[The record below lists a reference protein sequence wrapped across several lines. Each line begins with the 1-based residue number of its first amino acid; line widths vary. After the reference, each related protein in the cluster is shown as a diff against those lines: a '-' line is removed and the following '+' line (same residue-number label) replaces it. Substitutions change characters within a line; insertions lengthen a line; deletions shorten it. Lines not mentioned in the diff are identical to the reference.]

1 MKIVKKLHWSTE
13 LFLYFFLWLAT
24 MAAWAFIVS
33 KIKFLSFFENRPI
46 YDIVLY
52 LSIGIALVLYI
63 TRQIKYEK
71 LYSMDTSCE
80 SPRVKVPGLELIYE
94 RETDVV
100 IVKEDGRPELR
111 FPRPDLHYAFNT
123 HESTSNV
130 LFPLVETG
138 TVSTPNGLKPIVIY
152 KGMESVASTNISGHS
167 IELRFTPSEYSKFMI
182 EERRLSTPKS
192 GDWKARV
199 YTNTG
204 VLEKAAIEKM
214 NMYICK
220 FFKDTAD
227 FTEEWL
233 LKVAQELFAAKP
245 L

>member
-1 MKIVKKLHWSTE
+1 MKIVKKRHWFIE
-13 LFLYFFLWLAT
+13 FILCVVLWFSIL
-24 MAAWAFIVS
+24 MAWAFAIS
-33 KIKFLSFFENRPI
+33 KVDFLSFLDNQ
-46 YDIVLY
+46 
-52 LSIGIALVLYI
+52 YI
-63 TRQIKYEK
+63 TNAVAIVVAMGILIEFIRRQIRYSA
-71 LYSMDTSCE
+71 LYSLDTRGK

-138 TVSTPNGLKPIVIY
+138 TVSTPNGLKPIVIV
-152 KGMESVASTNISGHS
+152 KDWKSLPFTSISGHS
-167 IELRFTPSEYSKFMI
+167 IELRFTPSEYSKLMI
-182 EERRLSTPKS
+182 EERRLSTPKN
-192 GDWKARV
+192 GNWKARV
-199 YTNTG
+199 YTDTG

-214 NMYICK
+214 NMYICN
-220 FFKDTAD
+220 FFKDTAN

-233 LKVAQELFAAKP
+233 LKVVEEIFAAKP